1 MFWLGSCYL
10 LWGKPTNHFLRSNLS
25 KHLPSSR
32 TLLRKSQ
39 CTWSYRTS
47 NPGACCSPISLLL
60 QLKSI
65 QHSSQGCSPDN
76 KYSTKLKKIS
86 ITKHIA
92 CIRSHFFLLRK
103 MTSTYEHIFFVVTL
117 QLSNFFRLKTPV
129 KILRG
134 WERKAL
140 GQME

>member
-1 MFWLGSCYL
+1 MDSCYL

-39 CTWSYRTS
+39 CAWSYCTS
-47 NPGACCSPISLLL
+47 NLEHVVWICSPISLLL

-65 QHSSQGCSPDN
+65 QHSSQGCSPAN

-92 CIRSHFFLLRK
+92 CIRSRFFLLRK